1 MSLDVEK
8 KVSLKKFLKLSEAYD
23 HYDRYIRL
31 YCFADDDGKRRLIVL
46 THQEVK
52 IKNPVD
58 KNDDLKMT
66 VSYFCEVPT
75 RYLNVHDSNGGERL
89 PTSYGKRPLKVF
101 HLHYTDG
108 WNFLS
113 ALKLFDVTKAESL
126 GIEYYPN
133 NNSTNNEK
141 KGLYQESLRIAIL
154 RPAKHNDSGD
164 RETYKVNIDNQFVDD
179 CTRLIDSPSWGG
191 HTIEDAKKL
200 LTAPIAGD

>member
-46 THQEVK
+46 THQEIA

-58 KNDDLKMT
+58 TKNDLKMT

-75 RYLNVHDSNGGERL
+75 RYLNVHDSKGGERL

-101 HLHYTDG
+101 HLHYHDA

-113 ALKLFDVTKAESL
+113 CLKLFDVTKGDKL
-126 GIEYYPN
+126 QIDYYPD
-133 NNSTNNEK
+133 NNSTNNEVK
-141 KGLYQESLRIAIL
+141 KLFQETISFIIL
-154 RPAKHNDSGD
+154 KTTRKGD
-164 RETYKVNIDNQFVDD
+164 RKTYHINVDNQFVEDT
-179 CTRLIDSPSWGG
+179 TRLIDHSYWGG
-191 HTIEDAKKL
+191 HAIEDAKKL
-200 LTAPIAGD
+200 LAAPIAED